1 MRNKIFYI
9 AVLSCIMTAAC
20 SEAIPEG
27 FSVDNPESYSKIYLG
42 EAFHGNRQITLLPEK
57 DEVLDICANYGG
69 LVDLDVPV
77 SVTLG
82 VREDLI
88 SQYNA
93 EMGTNY
99 LPFPE
104 SNYRF
109 SGNTVTISA
118 GKSYSDIVRLSIS
131 SDNLNGRGPYMLPVS
146 IVHVSGKN
154 IPVSKDLETLFIVME
169 YDDSA
174 FDYPSYDRTG
184 WKFLEAT
191 TCTEGNIGNILDSDR
206 FTYVDC
212 KAEQTHVM
220 TLDMGNS
227 VRVHG
232 VAFTSRIRLINGD
245 EYHYAGQ
252 PRVITLEI
260 SEDNENWTTVINKGV
275 VPFGIESSLRINEY
289 LDARYVKLTVEQTW
303 ITKNHKG
310 TALSFSEFNVF

>member
-1 MRNKIFYI
+1 MRNKVFYI
-9 AVLSCIMTAAC
+9 AVLSCIMTTAC

-27 FSVDNPESYSKIYLG
+27 FRVDNPESYSKIYIG
-42 EAFHGNRQITLLPEK
+42 QAFNGNHHMTLLPDKE
-57 DEVLDICANYGG
+57 EVLDICANYGG

-77 SVTLG
+77 YVALD
-82 VREDLI
+82 VNEDLI
-88 SQYNA
+88 FQYNE

-99 LPFPE
+99 LPFPK
-104 SNYRF
+104 SNYTF
-109 SGNTVTISA
+109 SDKTVTISA
-118 GKSYSDIVRLSIS
+118 GNSYSDVVRLSIS

-146 IVHVSGKN
+146 IVNVSGKD
-154 IPVSKDLETLFIVME
+154 IPVNNDLETLFIVME

-174 FDYPSYDRTG
+174 FDYPAYDRKE
-184 WKFLEAT
+184 WKFLET
-191 TCTEGNIGNILDSDR
+191 PTCTEGNIENILDSDR

-212 KAEQTHVM
+212 NKEQSHVM
-220 TLDMGNS
+220 TIDMGNT

-252 PRVITLEI
+252 PCVISMEI
-260 SEDNENWTTVINKGV
+260 SKDNQNWTTVLNKDV
-275 VPFGIESSLRINEY
+275 VPFGIESSLRVNEY

-310 TALSFSEFNVF
+310 THLSFSEFNVF